1 MKSMNRVIFI
11 AAASMLSLGSC
22 SLYRTFEAPAVQT
35 ENIAGDA
42 VKLQDA
48 SAEIPSWRT
57 LFADQHLQ
65 ALIEKGLES
74 NSDLQILRLKIE
86 QAEAA
91 LTASKLAYL
100 PSLAIAAEGGVS
112 KFNGSTAQTYH
123 LPLVTQWELDL
134 FGKIRNS
141 KEQAKSTLLQSA
153 AYEQMVQTQLVASI
167 ANGYYT
173 LVMLDDQIRIVRQ
186 TIANLKENL
195 AVIIEL
201 KKAGM
206 QSEAAVNQAT
216 ANYFSVQTSEED
228 LQKQLKIVENSIAL
242 LINET
247 PHAMRRSA
255 YNECTTLNVE
265 LKDKISL
272 TALANR
278 PDVKVAEYNLR
289 RDFYGVNVARAAFY
303 PSISLGGSVG
313 WTNNVG
319 AVVNP
324 GELLLS
330 AIGSLTQPIFNK
342 GVNRANLKIAHAQYD
357 QSLIS
362 FEKALLVAGN
372 EVNDA
377 LTECQSSAAK
387 RILRKHQI
395 TANEQA
401 VANSI
406 ELMKHSSATY
416 LEVLFAQNALLQSQ
430 LEDVSD
436 WFEGVRGSVNLYK
449 SLSGGAN

>member
-1 MKSMNRVIFI
+1 MNRVIFI

-141 KEQAKSTLLQSA
+141 KEQAKSTLLQSE

-173 LVMLDDQIRIVRQ
+173 LVMLDDQLRIVRQ

-255 YNECTTLNVE
+255 YNECTALNVE

-401 VANSI
+401 LANSI

>member
-1 MKSMNRVIFI
+1 
-11 AAASMLSLGSC
+11 MLSLGSC

-173 LVMLDDQIRIVRQ
+173 LVMLDDQLRIVRQ

-255 YNECTTLNVE
+255 YNECTALNVE

>member
-1 MKSMNRVIFI
+1 MNRVIFI

-173 LVMLDDQIRIVRQ
+173 LVMLDDQLRIVRQ

-255 YNECTTLNVE
+255 YNECTALNIE

>member
-1 MKSMNRVIFI
+1 MNRVIFI

-141 KEQAKSTLLQSA
+141 KEQAKSTLLQSE

-173 LVMLDDQIRIVRQ
+173 LVMLDDQLRIVRQ

-255 YNECTTLNVE
+255 YNECTALNVE

>member
-1 MKSMNRVIFI
+1 MNRVIFI

-22 SLYRTFEAPAVQT
+22 SLYRTFEAPAVPT

-173 LVMLDDQIRIVRQ
+173 LVMLDDQLRIVRQ

-255 YNECTTLNVE
+255 YNECTALNVE

>member
-1 MKSMNRVIFI
+1 MNRVIFI

-22 SLYRTFEAPAVQT
+22 SLYRTFEAPAVPT

-141 KEQAKSTLLQSA
+141 KEQAKSTLLQSE

-173 LVMLDDQIRIVRQ
+173 LVMLDDQLRIVRQ

-255 YNECTTLNVE
+255 YNECTALNVE

>member
-1 MKSMNRVIFI
+1 
-11 AAASMLSLGSC
+11 MLF
-22 SLYRTFEAPAVQT
+22 R
-35 ENIAGDA
+35 
-42 VKLQDA
+42 
-48 SAEIPSWRT
+48 
-57 LFADQHLQ
+57 
-65 ALIEKGLES
+65 
-74 NSDLQILRLKIE
+74 
-86 QAEAA
+86 
-91 LTASKLAYL
+91 
-100 PSLAIAAEGGVS
+100 
-112 KFNGSTAQTYH
+112 
-123 LPLVTQWELDL
+123 
-134 FGKIRNS
+134 
-141 KEQAKSTLLQSA
+141 SA

-173 LVMLDDQIRIVRQ
+173 LVMLDDQLRIVRQ

-255 YNECTTLNVE
+255 YNECTALNVE

>member
-1 MKSMNRVIFI
+1 MNRVIFI

-255 YNECTTLNVE
+255 YNECTALNVE

>member
-1 MKSMNRVIFI
+1 
-11 AAASMLSLGSC
+11 MLSLGSC

-173 LVMLDDQIRIVRQ
+173 LVMLDDQLRIVRQ

-255 YNECTTLNVE
+255 YNECTALNVE

-324 GELLLS
+324 GELLLL

>member
-1 MKSMNRVIFI
+1 MNRVIFI

-173 LVMLDDQIRIVRQ
+173 LVMLDDQLRIVRQ

-255 YNECTTLNVE
+255 YNECTALNVE

>member
-1 MKSMNRVIFI
+1 
-11 AAASMLSLGSC
+11 MLSLGSC

-141 KEQAKSTLLQSA
+141 KEQAKSTLLQSE

-173 LVMLDDQIRIVRQ
+173 LVMLDDQLRIVRQ

-255 YNECTTLNVE
+255 YNECTALNVE

>member
-1 MKSMNRVIFI
+1 MNRVIFI
-11 AAASMLSLGSC
+11 AAASMISLGSC
-22 SLYRTFEAPAVQT
+22 SVYRTFEAPEVQT
-35 ENIAGDA
+35 ENIAGVD
-42 VKLQDA
+42 VKLQDT
-48 SAEIPSWRT
+48 SADVPSWRA
-57 LFADQHLQ
+57 LFVDQQLQ

-74 NSDLQILRLKIE
+74 NSDLQIVRLNIE

-91 LTASKLAYL
+91 LTASKLSYL
-100 PSLAIAAEGGVS
+100 PSLGIAAEGGVS
-112 KFNGSTAQTYH
+112 KFNGSTTQTYH

-134 FGKIRNS
+134 FGRIRNS
-141 KEQAKSTLLQSA
+141 KEQAKSTLLQSE

-173 LVMLDDQIRIVRQ
+173 LVMLDDQLNIVRQ

-195 AVIIEL
+195 DVIIEL

-216 ANYFSVQTSEED
+216 ANYFSVQTSEQD
-228 LQKQLKIVENSIAL
+228 LQKQIKIVENSIAL

-247 PHAMRRSA
+247 PHAIRRGT
-255 YNECTTLNVE
+255 YNESAPLNIDLE
-265 LKDKISL
+265 DKISL

-303 PSISLGGSVG
+303 PSISLGGSAG

-319 AVVNP
+319 VVVNP

-436 WFEGVRGSVNLYK
+436 WFEGVRGNINLYK

>member
-1 MKSMNRVIFI
+1 MNRVIFI

-22 SLYRTFEAPAVQT
+22 SLYRTFEAPAVPT

-112 KFNGSTAQTYH
+112 NFNGSTAQTYH

-173 LVMLDDQIRIVRQ
+173 LVMLDDQLRIVRQ

-255 YNECTTLNVE
+255 YNECTALNVE

-436 WFEGVRGSVNLYK
+436 WFEGVRGNVNLYK

>member
-1 MKSMNRVIFI
+1 MNRVIFI

-141 KEQAKSTLLQSA
+141 KEQAKSTLLQSE

-173 LVMLDDQIRIVRQ
+173 LVMLDDQLRIVRQ

-255 YNECTTLNVE
+255 YNECTALNVE

-436 WFEGVRGSVNLYK
+436 WFEGVRGNVNLYK